1 MFCPSFWSQRSHSKT
16 LMKNYFDFIWAMT
29 EKEIKARYKRAV
41 FGFLWVVLN
50 PILQMVII
58 GVIFSFFI
66 KIPNYFL
73 FLFPGLLVWTFF
85 SLSMSKTTPSIV
97 FERSLLQKARFPI
110 EAIPISIVLAN
121 FFNVVISLVLFLVI
135 LVVFQ
140 NVTFPQILLLIPAL
154 IWLLVFT
161 IGFSLLTASLNV
173 KYRDVNFFVQ
183 TILILWFYA
192 TPIVYSLSIVPAKL
206 LPFFSLNPLTSIFEL
221 LHLSLLNQGNLD
233 YQITIVNIAISVIV
247 LLAGI
252 ITFKREVRTFVDWL

>member
-1 MFCPSFWSQRSHSKT
+1 
-16 LMKNYFDFIWAMT
+16 MKNYLDFIWAMT

-73 FLFPGLLVWTFF
+73 FLFTGLLPWQFI
-85 SLSMSKTTPSIV
+85 SLSLTKATSSIV

-110 EAIPISIVLAN
+110 EAIPISIILAN
-121 FFNVVISLVLFLVI
+121 FFNMVISLILFLIVLI
-135 LVVFQ
+135 ALQ
-140 NVTFPQILLLIPAL
+140 NVTFPQVLLLIPAL

-161 IGFSLLTASLNV
+161 IGFSLLAASLNV

-183 TILILWFYA
+183 TLLILWFYA
-192 TPIVYSLSIVPAKL
+192 TPIIYSLSIVPPKL

-221 LHLSLLNQGNLD
+221 LRISLLNQGSLNYQTTIMNL
-233 YQITIVNIAISVIV
+233 AISVVVV
-247 LLAGI
+247 LIGFF
-252 ITFKREVRTFVDWL
+252 TFKKEVRTFVDWL